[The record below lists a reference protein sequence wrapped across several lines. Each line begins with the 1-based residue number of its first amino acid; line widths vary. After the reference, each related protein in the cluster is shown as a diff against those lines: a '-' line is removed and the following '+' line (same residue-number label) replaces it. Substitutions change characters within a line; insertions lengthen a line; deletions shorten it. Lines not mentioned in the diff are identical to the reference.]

1 MNIEWSY
8 LDKEFLIHWTSETAW
23 GPSYL
28 TRVKDD
34 TSFEEVAAFGTGT
47 ALPAQVHP
55 PLPLMPGVALVTHA
69 GAALVWSFVVKRWRS
84 AAIQGVAIGNA
95 TRGADV
101 VVSALTG
108 FLPTNEVVCPR
119 PVAFNHNA
127 TSILGQ
133 RGTLFPKGVALRG
146 LVA

>member
-1 MNIEWSY
+1 
-8 LDKEFLIHWTSETAW
+8 
-23 GPSYL
+23 
-28 TRVKDD
+28 
-34 TSFEEVAAFGTGT
+34 
-47 ALPAQVHP
+47 
-55 PLPLMPGVALVTHA
+55 MPGVALVTYKAA
-69 GAALVWSFVVKRWRS
+69 GLGLTFVVKRWRS
-84 AAIQGVAIGNA
+84 AAIQGVALGNA
-95 TRGADV
+95 TRGAEV

-133 RGTLFPKGVALRG
+133 RGTLFPKTVALRG